1 MKILQPPHLFEKK
14 APTLSVFLVL
24 CTNPRRHTEV
34 CLQGMGGRRTREIVA
49 KRYEA
54 SSLPCASSIEN
65 SFCPSAQ
72 CLGCSTIKVNL
83 RGRTQ
88 SQYVFSH
95 TSTKMCSYFYIN
107 ICVSGARYY
116 FYHKDKVSVFFS
128 HLECL
133 CLTLSLWFRG
143 VAGYIRVTEPRCH
156 SQGHRR
162 VTHTHLAAALQSVAR
177 NKDTIQVLALT

>member
-24 CTNPRRHTEV
+24 CTNPRRQM

-49 KRYEA
+49 KRYEV

-65 SFCPSAQ
+65 NFCPSAQ

-95 TSTKMCSYFYIN
+95 KSTKMCSYFNKN
-107 ICVSGARYY
+107 ICVSGERYY
-116 FYHKDKVSVFFS
+116 LYHKDKVSDRFVYFS
-128 HLECL
+128 V
-133 CLTLSLWFRG
+133 TLNAFVS
-143 VAGYIRVTEPRCH
+143 H
-156 SQGHRR
+156 
-162 VTHTHLAAALQSVAR
+162 
-177 NKDTIQVLALT
+177 